1 MFKTIT
7 EENGEVSLIYYIP
20 NVLTQTE
27 QNDIK
32 VWLDNN
38 PNFLGGTS
46 SFGTEIPREQIWYQ
60 EAGHYFSKDWVVK
73 YPRWEAHSYDQF
85 IINLQNNNIHH
96 RAL

>member
-38 PNFLGGTS
+38 PNFYKRYIACNR
-46 SFGTEIPREQIWYQ
+46 FECVARQ
-60 EAGHYFSKDWVVK
+60 KK
-73 YPRWEAHSYDQF
+73 
-85 IINLQNNNIHH
+85 N
-96 RAL
+96 